1 MKEHQHDPL
10 RGLIPP
16 ASLKAAEMLIKR
28 LLIEDEGPL
37 PPLFLS
43 SFLSCCWHRH
53 LARQHAIHGP
63 GSERW
68 QMLILVTGRLLWSMG
83 PRPDEKERRLLRQV
97 AEELAPFLKEAL
109 DGCQHVHTESFVKH
123 IAEWHI
129 AIMRTGEPPEHSPAH
144 RNLLEGTVPMLLMAP
159 EYERYLDSFSSS
171 DVEAVELKEP
181 TIGDLRASLETTH
194 G

>member
-1 MKEHQHDPL
+1 MEEYLHDPL
-10 RGLIPP
+10 RGPLPP
-16 ASLKAAEMLIKR
+16 TSLKASEMLIKR

-37 PPLFLS
+37 PPLFMS

-63 GSERW
+63 ASERW
-68 QMLILVTGRLLWSMG
+68 QKLVLITGRLLWSLA
-83 PRPDEKERRLLRQV
+83 PRPEEGERRQLRLVVQ
-97 AEELAPFLKEAL
+97 ELAPFMKEAL
-109 DGCQHVHTESFVKH
+109 DGCQHSHTESFVKH

-129 AIMRTGEPPEHSPAH
+129 AIMRTGMPPQISSEQ
-144 RNLLEGTVPMLLMAP
+144 RGLLEGTVPMLLMAP

-171 DVEAVELKEP
+171 DIEAVELKEP
-181 TIGDLRASLETTH
+181 TIGDLRTSLDTTH